1 MPDEMGERDDGEAFA
16 ATTADRIVGSRQSDE
31 RRVKGS
37 DPDAPVA
44 GLLAAAAA
52 VPASLDESAY
62 RRFVESSDGAWPTAD
77 DLVERYGSFSAA
89 LEAAGITGN
98 PSA

>member
-16 ATTADRIVGSRQSDE
+16 ATTADRIVGSLQSDE
-31 RRVKGS
+31 RLVKGS

-52 VPASLDESAY
+52 VPGARDEVAY
-62 RRFVESSDGAWPTAD
+62 RPFVGSWDRAWPAGRA
-77 DLVERYGSFSAA
+77 VAA
-89 LEAAGITGN
+89 REAASRRWWTRSRCGPTV
-98 PSA
+98 